1 MRRLFLKNSHVF
13 ICLLIIVS
21 CGGGGGGGNPAP
33 PTPPLVAPTVNLSAN
48 PVSVELNNAATLSWS
63 STNATTCSAL
73 WTSSTETSGSE
84 DVIISAAGNNT
95 FNITCTGTGGSR
107 SAAVE
112 VEGYRSMNG
121 VSVDGYISGAEICI
135 DENENWLCD
144 SGENS
149 ATSDNNGEFNIKYA
163 DGNLLS
169 IGGTD
174 LDTQI
179 LLDKLLINH
188 KLIGHSN
195 FKVISPITSVAS
207 FLSDSSIL
215 NTALGIDNSID
226 IYTFDPVSNISQ
238 SGINDYVYEKG
249 NQLTILAFTLQ
260 NLTNSINS
268 SAETT
273 QDFFKSISEELEQEF
288 SQTNDL
294 VDIES
299 SVFIQKVLENVILE
313 KSLSVGDTSKVNTVS
328 VILNVLPVLK
338 VYSDSQITKAVFNFS
353 ISTLQD
359 EIPSITNGT
368 ADGALINSYTN
379 DIYNYIADDQNI
391 DVNKIKPN
399 SLPVITTDLSS
410 LTIDENEFNVTN
422 IEAVD
427 DDGDEIFY
435 SLSGIDADMLNISNT
450 GALSFNLS
458 PDFEVPSDSDG
469 DNNYVFNIA
478 VTDDS
483 SASQSGYDFSASTE
497 DNTNVSVQNIDE
509 DLIYFNLLSVDGT
522 DTSSPELNISM
533 QIDSLTK
540 AEEIQ
545 ILIEYPTA
553 SNPDSTD
560 FGDGAQEF
568 LYTGIGTNDGINWNI
583 SHDLPVYSL
592 SGTYKVRNLRITRG
606 NLDDLII
613 NASTIQSKGFESSV
627 SLQNSR
633 QDIVNPVLQSI
644 SDFSITGNDG
654 DDATNISVSFNA
666 TIVEENLKEV
676 RVFIKFPGGADT
688 DYIGV
693 INDDGK
699 VSFAIELN
707 PNASSGD
714 YLIDRF
720 IIEDLAGNKITYTN
734 QQLSDAGINN
744 KWILDNDIADDQAPK
759 ILSLSL
765 NPVYDN
771 SDFDRKNIQVKV
783 LTDAQQTP
791 IQRIYIRLTNEDGV
805 TQIDEDFPTE
815 QFVLTAAEY
824 VHTFALPFE
833 YPSGTYNVDY
843 IFIKDKAENINNYS
857 ASDIKSNSWDDK
869 VVFEGKNRFVGKVI
883 DGYISGAEV
892 FIDQNFNFNKDPG
905 ELSTISQDNG
915 SFLIGT
921 DDDSLYE
928 CLQNRP
934 IVAAVP
940 VGAIDG
946 SLGEVTTAFR
956 MILPSINDAGGNSS
970 IVITPFTDLLS
981 QSIINAKKN
990 SSIVE
995 DLTVAEGC
1003 QSVGDSIASSVTN
1016 EINQIVE
1023 TIQSSFGVSLA
1034 DLVSDYI
1041 SGNSNSIINETKAQR
1056 IGSFLPYFKLIQD
1069 QIDADLTAK
1078 YNKNIYTNLTLE
1090 DESINTILSDDNFEL
1105 LPLDFFT
1112 VYKTEANSAG
1122 WFTEESIRAK
1132 GAKLS
1137 IDGEVKHYKC
1147 ITEPENCTTTDYT
1160 TSKLGDASED
1170 YKNMTYFLNPSYSS
1184 IDDISFFIEDNRRWS
1199 TQTRDGVLVREKD
1212 CVFGEQLQISPKG
1225 RLDNGEDV
1233 VTSMSTDAN
1242 NYDIQVDTCDGLAD
1256 ATKNLFTQKMTTY
1269 QTSSDLENSNMQYI
1283 NANWDNAQYLQNKI
1297 IDAYTNRENFDLDAV
1312 VLELKGLPYKY
1323 KDLNQARAY
1332 ANDAA
1337 GDRVYLQYTLRDSS
1351 NNNTV
1356 ENHSISIHENP
1367 DDDEYSK
1374 LELNSDGALIETA
1387 KSTGQQA
1394 RDDLFNA
1401 FKNSSGYGGE
1411 NFIGTDSV
1419 KDNRVPIQGKTI
1431 DGYISGANVFVDVN
1445 FNQRKDAGEYS
1456 AVTDS
1461 SGVFELRV
1469 DQSDLS
1475 CINARPI
1482 VADVPVGAVDS
1493 TLGVVT
1499 EAYQMILPSKNDAG
1513 SNAIVISPFTS
1524 LLTQAIIKGKDEAD
1538 LSQDLTVTEGCAA
1551 VGDAVAEKISS
1562 QVSSLLS
1569 DIENTFGITWSSLI
1583 SDFIA
1588 LNADSGNITEEIAQ
1602 KVAAFFPYY
1611 KKIKDEIAVELSTRY
1626 SKDLTP
1632 NVSLSKDSL
1641 DAILSQ
1647 GQFTQL
1653 PLEFFSVYKTN
1664 TNAQGFYNID
1674 EISST
1679 GATVSSDGSLKR
1691 YLCTLSDAADCEISG
1706 LSLNGVANASKN
1718 YNRQVNINNDNFS
1731 VDGVVGNI
1739 NIRGRDSRGVRNE
1752 DSTPESYCESE
1763 ETIQFV
1769 GPQDSKGLQME
1780 YRYGFGRGVNNLKD
1794 CSLLPNYGPSI
1805 SLRIEKQGRGVN
1817 FPDTAPTWAIQFGVN
1832 NQGTTRLTQSK
1843 IYNIIDNENLDPE
1856 ALIKE
1861 VALIPA
1867 AFSEIDQMRQLLS
1880 YGEGVYYYYS
1890 PNTSVDYD
1898 SGETFKSYTL
1908 QASSAPRDDQYYV
1921 NECTRDGCNDI
1932 GDNLFGQAARDA
1944 MFSIINGSAYDY
1956 DGFIGESAPVSNI
1969 LFEYESS
1976 GVKFIDRLID
1986 GKDRDYRVYP
1996 RLNTTSGWIDASLVG
2011 SEISKASI
2019 DAFINGSYTTNTK
2032 FNLGLNVDAPYT
2044 SVQEF
2049 NLKIFSNNEYS
2060 TSSEYL
2066 ELIVELKIETL
2077 SSGDVQVTWLDQGK
2091 VVFKFVDDDVSIIKN
2106 VVNERGDIT
2115 RSIPKGSY
2123 TFEDF
2128 DFLKSLLDKV
2138 RDQFGSSELQ
2148 LIKDFFKNGSNYSY
2162 KIDLGGYA
2170 ILDDYDQSSSII
2182 AGTFGIADSPVNS
2195 VYSYYLP
2202 IIFGEGTETDI
2213 CFDTAWPAEEDI
2225 TFNVKPIYRN
2235 KPGFMTP
2242 EEVNFSSNNVTI
2254 AKGSNQKCLVFSSPL
2269 DDELQERQEFIEF
2282 EIDTI
2287 INAKSGRNIP
2297 TRLTVQDD

>member
-1 MRRLFLKNSHVF
+1 MFTSLFKN
-13 ICLLIIVS
+13 LTLIIMSLVIVS
-21 CGGGGGGGNPAP
+21 CGGGGGGGGGDPITP
-33 PTPPLVAPTVNLSAN
+33 PTPFPTVNLSAD
-48 PVSVELNNAATLSWS
+48 PASVEIDNTTTLTWS
-63 STNATTCSAL
+63 STNATSCSAT
-73 WTSSTETSGSE
+73 WTSQTGNFGSE
-84 DVIISAAGNNT
+84 EITISTAGNNT
-95 FNITCTGTGGSR
+95 FSIACSGAGGSQ
-107 SAAVE
+107 SATVE

-121 VSVDGYISGAEICI
+121 ISVDGYISGAEICI
-135 DENENWLCD
+135 DENENWLCE

-149 ATSDNNGEFNIKYA
+149 TTSDNDGKFNIKYA
-163 DGNLLS
+163 NGNLLS

-188 KLIGHSN
+188 KLTGHSN

-207 FLSDSSIL
+207 FLSDSSIIY
-215 NTALGIDNSID
+215 TALGIDNSID

-288 SQTNDL
+288 SQTNEL
-294 VDIES
+294 VDIKS

-328 VILNVLPVLK
+328 AISNVLPILK

-353 ISTLQD
+353 ISTLQN

-379 DIYNYIADDQNI
+379 DIYNYIANDQNI

-435 SLSGIDADMLNISNT
+435 SLSGIDADLLNITNT

-469 DNNYVFNIA
+469 DNNYVFNVA

-497 DNTNVSVQNIDE
+497 DNTNVAVQNIDE

-522 DTSSPELNISM
+522 DTSSPKLNISM

-545 ILIEYPTA
+545 VLIEYPTA

-592 SGTYKVRNLRITRG
+592 SGTYKVRDLRITRG
-606 NLDDLII
+606 NLDDLTI
-613 NASTIQSKGFESSV
+613 NASTIQSKGFESSI

-654 DDATNISVSFNA
+654 DDATNITVSFNA
-666 TIVEENLKEV
+666 TVVEENLKEV
-676 RVFIKFPGGADT
+676 RVFIKFPGGADKDFT
-688 DYIGV
+688 GV
-693 INDDGK
+693 INADGK

-720 IIEDLAGNKITYTN
+720 IIEDIAGNRITYTN
-734 QQLSDAGINN
+734 QQLSNAGINN

-759 ILSLSL
+759 ILSLTL

-791 IQRIYIRLTNEDGV
+791 IERIYIRLTNEDGV

-843 IFIKDKAENINNYS
+843 IFIKDRAENINNYS
-857 ASDIKSNSWDDK
+857 TSDIKTNSWDDK
-869 VVFEGKNRFVGKVI
+869 VVFEGKNRFIGKVI

-905 ELSTISQDNG
+905 ELSTVSQDNG

-921 DDDSLYE
+921 DDDSLYQ

-940 VGAIDG
+940 VGATDG
-946 SLGEVTTAFR
+946 SLGEVETAFR
-956 MILPSINDAGGNSS
+956 MILPSINDAGGNNS

-981 QSIINAKKN
+981 QSIINAKEN
-990 SSIVE
+990 SSITE
-995 DLTVAEGC
+995 DLTVTEGC

-1041 SGNSNSIINETKAQR
+1041 SGNSSSIINETKAQR

-1112 VYKTEANSAG
+1112 VYKTEPNSAG

-1137 IDGEVKHYKC
+1137 INGEVKHYKC

-1170 YKNMTYFLNPSYSS
+1170 YKNMTYFLNPGYSS
-1184 IDDISFFIEDNRRWS
+1184 TDDISFFIEDNRRWS
-1199 TQTRDGVLVREKD
+1199 TQTRDGELVREKD
-1212 CVFGEQLQISPKG
+1212 CVFGEQLQISPKDRG
-1225 RLDNGEDV
+1225 NLDV
-1233 VTSMSTDAN
+1233 LTSMSTDAN
-1242 NYDIQVDTCDGLAD
+1242 NYDIQVDSCDGLAD
-1256 ATKNLFTQKMTTY
+1256 TTKNLFTQKTTTY
-1269 QTSSDLENSNMQYI
+1269 ETTSDLENSNMQYI
-1283 NANWDNAQYLQNKI
+1283 NSNWDKAQYLQNKI
-1297 IDAYTNRENFDLDAV
+1297 INAYTNRENLDLDAV

-1323 KDLNQARAY
+1323 KDLNKARAY

-1337 GDRVYLQYTLRDSS
+1337 GDRVYLQYTLRNVS
-1351 NNNTV
+1351 NSNTV
-1356 ENHSISIHENP
+1356 ENHSISIRENP

-1401 FKNSSGYGGE
+1401 FKNSAGYGGE

-1419 KDNRVPIQGKTI
+1419 KDNRVSIQGRTL
-1431 DGYISGANVFVDVN
+1431 DGYISGAKVFVDVN
-1445 FNQRKDAGEYS
+1445 FNFKHDAGEYS
-1456 AVTDS
+1456 TFTGAN
-1461 SGVFELRV
+1461 GVFDLKY
-1469 DQSDLS
+1469 DQSDAV
-1475 CINARPI
+1475 CVEARPL
-1482 VADVPVGAVDS
+1482 VADVPVGANDETQGEVTQAYKMIMPSIDDS
-1493 TLGVVT
+1493 DGAPIT
-1499 EAYQMILPSKNDAG
+1499 
-1513 SNAIVISPFTS
+1513 ISPYSS
-1524 LLTQAIIKGKDEAD
+1524 LIGDAIILGKQNSGIVDE
-1538 LSQDLTVTEGCAA
+1538 LTVTEGCGSL
-1551 VGDAVAEKISS
+1551 GDSIAS
-1562 QVSSLLS
+1562 QVSTSLNALKS
-1569 DIENTFGITWSSLI
+1569 TIENTYGVSLNELLA
-1583 SDFIA
+1583 DFIA
-1588 LNADSGNITEEIAQ
+1588 NPSDDVNETTAANIA
-1602 KVAAFFPYY
+1602 KLFPWLRLIDEDISNFLTNRYE
-1611 KKIKDEIAVELSTRY
+1611 KDITANIILS
-1626 SKDLTP
+1626 DA
-1632 NVSLSKDSL
+1632 SL
-1641 DAILSQ
+1641 DKIFSNTS
-1647 GQFTQL
+1647 FEEL
-1653 PLEFFSVYKTN
+1653 PLEFSAIYETKPN
-1664 TNAQGFYNID
+1664 DSGWYQQERI
-1674 EISST
+1674 ISSGGLIT
-1679 GATVSSDGSLKR
+1679 DSGILKR
-1691 YLCTLSDAADCEISG
+1691 VDCSQTDTELCSGSDVG
-1706 LSLNGVANASKN
+1706 LERVANTATN
-1718 YNRQVNINNDNFS
+1718 YNRESSFINQNISLDSSIDMGSIYVTGKDARSWRNDSVNWNEPNNRARECQTDNSIRFRNNEGDEFSYNTYSQGYGKSDCNEVKHYYTPQLEIQQFDSASNESIEFSYYIFDILRTGVISNTPYDFIKNYLS
-1731 VDGVVGNI
+1731 VDPTITI
-1739 NIRGRDSRGVRNE
+1739 NEIAQLPKVFSKVDEIRRMFNVDDYVLIDFYKTSDCTYQFEFGSNPRNDYYRERGCTTQNEYYSQDARDAMHNLLSSESVWNSTASDNAPKSKVLGRL
-1752 DSTPESYCESE
+1752 STPFIEVVDYLNLDGSE
-1763 ETIQFV
+1763 VKYDVYPIHTK
-1769 GPQDSKGLQME
+1769 GSKVLDLSLKGASVDL
-1780 YRYGFGRGVNNLKD
+1780 NNLKD
-1794 CSLLPNYGPSI
+1794 FLSNGIGNTPLNANIYFNPDDSI
-1805 SLRIEKQGRGVN
+1805 
-1817 FPDTAPTWAIQFGVN
+1817 T
-1832 NQGTTRLTQSK
+1832 GTVP
-1843 IYNIIDNENLDPE
+1843 I
-1856 ALIKE
+1856 
-1861 VALIPA
+1861 
-1867 AFSEIDQMRQLLS
+1867 
-1880 YGEGVYYYYS
+1880 
-1890 PNTSVDYD
+1890 
-1898 SGETFKSYTL
+1898 
-1908 QASSAPRDDQYYV
+1908 
-1921 NECTRDGCNDI
+1921 
-1932 GDNLFGQAARDA
+1932 
-1944 MFSIINGSAYDY
+1944 
-1956 DGFIGESAPVSNI
+1956 
-1969 LFEYESS
+1969 
-1976 GVKFIDRLID
+1976 
-1986 GKDRDYRVYP
+1986 
-1996 RLNTTSGWIDASLVG
+1996 
-2011 SEISKASI
+2011 
-2019 DAFINGSYTTNTK
+2019 
-2032 FNLGLNVDAPYT
+2032 
-2044 SVQEF
+2044 
-2049 NLKIFSNNEYS
+2049 
-2060 TSSEYL
+2060 
-2066 ELIVELKIETL
+2066 TL
-2077 SSGDVQVTWLDQGK
+2077 SLYQV
-2091 VVFKFVDDDVSIIKN
+2091 N
-2106 VVNERGDIT
+2106 
-2115 RSIPKGSY
+2115 
-2123 TFEDF
+2123 
-2128 DFLKSLLDKV
+2128 
-2138 RDQFGSSELQ
+2138 
-2148 LIKDFFKNGSNYSY
+2148 
-2162 KIDLGGYA
+2162 
-2170 ILDDYDQSSSII
+2170 
-2182 AGTFGIADSPVNS
+2182 
-2195 VYSYYLP
+2195 
-2202 IIFGEGTETDI
+2202 EGTEPNATAESGEDYMQIDFNLDVQPTTDGLMFTLPANAEI
-2213 CFDTAWPAEEDI
+2213 TAVYNSGSVAITKKVINTEADSIIINDGLINQPSSLNLKLLNLLGTISDEIENIEDFFTDNGTYFYQVYLNSYSIIDYHRNTVDYIQGSFTTKNNTSDRAVFVRDMYIKEGETKNLCFFRSAGGNLPALDINISFQERERPGRGGDINDFILSSNKVSFAENDLEKCI
-2225 TFNVKPIYRN
+2225 TFEAATDYWFDWLHVIYLDLSTENPQHLSRDQVEIMIQD
-2235 KPGFMTP
+2235 PLGF
-2242 EEVNFSSNNVTI
+2242 NRIS
-2254 AKGSNQKCLVFSSPL
+2254 GSNLK
-2269 DDELQERQEFIEF
+2269 
-2282 EIDTI
+2282 
-2287 INAKSGRNIP
+2287 
-2297 TRLTVQDD
+2297 